1 MINFSYLRAELFRR
15 RTKTFLIAAGLAVPI
30 ALTILVGAFST
41 GLGSAQDEVLE
52 PLVGLGTDMTATKS
66 TTPEGGGPPGGPAR
80 VGFADREPGEEFSEN
95 TFTTGFNTAFSDKN
109 VDKVENLGDVTE
121 AAGALTV
128 NNIVVSGTIPEQT
141 GTSGG
146 GPGMGGNQMGG
157 GGGGP
162 DSISFDN
169 KSVTGLPTGTDLGPV
184 SADQLQTGKWLA
196 DDNSKQA
203 VISSSYA
210 KSNDLAV
217 GDEVKVKST
226 SFEIVGIVSSP
237 LAGSASDVYVKL
249 GQLQSIA
256 DMENKITTV
265 YVRATSQ
272 EAVAAVSD
280 EVKST
285 LGGSTTVTTN
295 SSLANQVSGSLVS
308 ANRLVDKISAFLL
321 IALLAAAAIITS
333 ILTLNAVNKRT
344 REFGTLKSIGWS
356 DGRLI
361 RQVMGESLATG
372 MIGAAA
378 GAVLGVIGIAVA
390 KQVPMSLEVSG
401 ASGGGGGAVRA
412 LAGGGAP
419 PGGAAP
425 GGGGGGPFGA
435 AREAATQTI
444 EIIPTLS
451 VSTILI
457 AAAIGA
463 VTALIAGAA
472 GSFKTSKLSPVEAL
486 KHVD

>member
-30 ALTILVGAFST
+30 TLTILVGAFST
-41 GLGSAQDEVLE
+41 GLGNAQDEVLE
-52 PLVGLGTDMTATKS
+52 PLVGLGTDMSVTKS
-66 TTPEGGGPPGGPAR
+66 TTPEGGGPPGGPGR
-80 VGFADREPGEEFSEN
+80 IRFNEREAGEKFTEN
-95 TFTTGFNTAFSDKN
+95 TFSTGFNTAFSEKN
-109 VDKVENLGDVTE
+109 VAKVKALSDVND
-121 AAGALTV
+121 AVGALTV

-141 GTSGG
+141 DNMAGPGG
-146 GPGMGGNQMGG
+146 GPQM
-157 GGGGP
+157 GGGP
-162 DSISFDN
+162 DSIDFDN

-184 SADQLQTGKWLA
+184 SADQLQKGEWLA
-196 DDNSKQA
+196 ADDSKQA

-217 GDEVKVKST
+217 GDSVKVKNT
-226 SFEIVGIVSSP
+226 SFEVVGIVSAP
-237 LAGSASDVYVKL
+237 LAGSSSDVYVKL
-249 GQLQSIA
+249 AQLQSIA
-256 DMENKITTV
+256 GMEGKITTV
-265 YVRATSQ
+265 YARAASQ
-272 EAVAAVSD
+272 DAVSAVSSA
-280 EVKST
+280 VKSA
-285 LGGSTTVTTN
+285 LGGNTTVTTN
-295 SSLANQVSGSLVS
+295 SSLADQVSGSLVS
-308 ANRLVDKISAFLL
+308 ANKLVDKISAFLL

-344 REFGTLKSIGWS
+344 REFGTLKSIGWN

-390 KQVPMSLEVSG
+390 KLVPMSLEVSG
-401 ASGGGGGAVRA
+401 DGGGGAGPR
-412 LAGGGAP
+412 LIGGGGPPGGPPGGGAP
-419 PGGAAP
+419 PGG
-425 GGGGGGPFGA
+425 GGGPLGA

-444 EIIPTLS
+444 EIIPALS

-457 AAAIGA
+457 AAGIGA